1 MTQRKPA
8 LPPATTAML
17 RVIALIAAGLGLSH
31 PAAAAGADDG
41 CRAHMEEAADRYGIP
56 DGVLRAI
63 GEIES
68 NLNPMALNIGGR
80 VYMPDSMEEAT
91 SLLYHQGQP
100 RRDSNIGCMQIHTG
114 WHLDAVDGRP
124 EQFLNA
130 DVNVD
135 YAASLLRQLYEMT
148 GSWPEAVGRYHTGP
162 GYPGFQ
168 RYICAVDRQLRENG
182 AETRLGCF

>member
-1 MTQRKPA
+1 MP
-8 LPPATTAML
+8 
-17 RVIALIAAGLGLSH
+17 
-31 PAAAAGADDG
+31 
-41 CRAHMEEAADRYGIP
+41 EAADRHGIP

-80 VYMPDSMEEAT
+80 VYMPDSMEEARA
-91 SLLYHQGQP
+91 LLYHQGRP

-182 AETRLGCF
+182 ADTRLGCF